1 MVAEV
6 AREKGLDWHGRRKTV
21 MYKEDFQEFARVF
34 LTTTEM
40 QFFCGWSRIQELLFC
55 QLLAITGS
63 RPGALTQLRYGDIS
77 LSLQVCEGEQRPR
90 LVFRLRLTQTKQYL
104 GPKPMLVFLLVLP
117 PLPPFPSFPFPFAL
131 LFLFVSARMVKAA
144 WLIFRPQKFLPDPG
158 YSVRP
163 HPGD

>member
-1 MVAEV
+1 
-6 AREKGLDWHGRRKTV
+6 
-21 MYKEDFQEFARVF
+21 MYQEDFQEFARVF

-90 LVFRLRLTQTKQYL
+90 LVLRIRLTQTKQYL
-104 GPKPMLVFLLVLP
+104 GPKPMLVFLLLP
-117 PLPPFPSFPFPFAL
+117 PLPPSPFPFPSPIL
-131 LFLFVSARMVKAA
+131 LSLFLQGWKR
-144 WLIFRPQKFLPDPG
+144 RRG
-158 YSVRP
+158 
-163 HPGD
+163 